1 SPSHAQGSV
10 TDVKV
15 MTYNIDE
22 GTDFGPILAAR
33 SFNDLLTAVA
43 QTYNEVQASNFAER
57 SAGFAI
63 KVESTQPDFI
73 ALQELST
80 WRTGPLN
87 QPPATNVQLDHLQS
101 ILQALASR
109 GLSYTPIA
117 VQTNLD
123 AEAPSALGFD
133 VRLTDYDAV
142 LVRTTPAFPR
152 RTALATPIKVTNI
165 QAQLFATNLSFTSP
179 LLGPFTVPRGWISV
193 DAMTNGKPFRFV
205 TTHLESFSPL
215 VRLAQAQELIA
226 GPLNTTRPL
235 IVAADLNSD

>member
-1 SPSHAQGSV
+1 KKGLAKRKEQSMKRGIRGTLLAFVLLGLVLTGFQASPSHAQGSV

-33 SFNDLLTAVA
+33 SFNDLLTDVA

-87 QPPATNVQLDHLQS
+87 HPPATNVQLDHLQS

-123 AEAPSALGFD
+123 
-133 VRLTDYDAV
+133 
-142 LVRTTPAFPR
+142 
-152 RTALATPIKVTNI
+152 
-165 QAQLFATNLSFTSP
+165 
-179 LLGPFTVPRGWISV
+179 
-193 DAMTNGKPFRFV
+193 
-205 TTHLESFSPL
+205 
-215 VRLAQAQELIA
+215 
-226 GPLNTTRPL
+226 
-235 IVAADLNSD
+235 